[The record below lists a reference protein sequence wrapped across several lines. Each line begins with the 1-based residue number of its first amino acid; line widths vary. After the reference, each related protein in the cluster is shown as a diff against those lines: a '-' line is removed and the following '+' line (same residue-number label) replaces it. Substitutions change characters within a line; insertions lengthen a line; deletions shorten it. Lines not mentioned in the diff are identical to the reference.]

1 MSVLRAIATLSRP
14 SLLPGVWSNCL
25 AGWWLGGGGH
35 SDVVPVL
42 LAGVTLIFLGGCFL
56 NDAFDAEFDQQHQ
69 PDRPI
74 PSGVVSRKAVWTWG
88 IGFLVAGA
96 LLCVW
101 QRPATAVAGLVLVA
115 TVILFNALHRWFAL
129 TPLVWGFCRLLLYL
143 LGASVAVRGLTGWAI
158 WSGLAAGCYAAGAA
172 WLPRLQPKSNPAL
185 PWPAAL
191 LGVPVALALILNSG
205 GYREAALIL
214 SLVLVL
220 WVVRSLRQG
229 IWTRPQ
235 EPARSAPGLL
245 AGIIVADWLAVA
257 HAPRELHFVLI
268 ALLLATLALQA
279 AAPRLGPAAGPSPAS
294 RA

>member
-1 MSVLRAIATLSRP
+1 MSLFRAILALSRP

-42 LAGVTLIFLGGCFL
+42 LAGVTLVFWGGCFL
-56 NDAFDAEFDQQHQ
+56 NDAFDAEFDQQQ
-69 PDRPI
+69 NPARPI
-74 PSGVVSRKAVWTWG
+74 PSGVFSRHAVWTCG
-88 IGFLVAGA
+88 IGCLVAGA
-96 LLCVW
+96 LVCVW
-101 QRPATAVAGLVLVA
+101 QRPSTAVTGLLLVA
-115 TVILFNALHRWFAL
+115 TAILYNALHRWFLL

-172 WLPRLQPKSNPAL
+172 WLPRLQPRPGAGV
-185 PWPAAL
+185 PWPTAL
-191 LGVPVALALILNSG
+191 LGVPIALAMVLNSG
-205 GYREAALIL
+205 AYREAALIL

-229 IWTRPQ
+229 IWTRPR
-235 EPARSAPGLL
+235 EPARTGPGLV
-245 AGIIVADWLAVA
+245 AGIIIADWLAVA

-268 ALLLATLALQA
+268 ALLLGTLALQA
-279 AAPRLGPAAGPSPAS
+279 AAPRLEPAAGPSPAS
-294 RA
+294 RV